1 MIFLREI
8 KNLCNIITNQ
18 NITIIGEVPYYY
30 VVELSSSDIGEEN
43 IGYVYKGNL
52 MIEEPKIS
60 EEDNKEEAA
69 AEDSV
74 KTRAEAKETE
84 DMGEF

>member
-1 MIFLREI
+1 VIFLREI

-43 IGYVYKGNL
+43 VGYVYKGNL

-74 KTRAEAKETE
+74 KTRAEVKETE

>member
-1 MIFLREI
+1 M
-8 KNLCNIITNQ
+8 
-18 NITIIGEVPYYY
+18 
-30 VVELSSSDIGEEN
+30 VELSSSDIGEEN
-43 IGYVYKGNL
+43 VGYVYKGNL

>member
-8 KNLCNIITNQ
+8 KNLCKIITNQ
-18 NITIIGEVPYYY
+18 IITIIGEVPYYY
-30 VVELSSSDIGEEN
+30 VVELPFSDIGEEN
-43 IGYVYKGNL
+43 VGYVYKGNL
-52 MIEEPKIS
+52 IIEEPKIS
-60 EEDNKEEAA
+60 EEAA

-84 DMGEF
+84 NMGEF